1 MVFLWV
7 SYGFP
12 VVSIVLPPRKGR
24 SPGMLAMAYQLVQ
37 SHGPRRLLSGA
48 GATFTGY
55 FLHGAFKYG
64 SLTKNG
70 TGKKN
75 WKIIHDWEWSIYIY
89 LYICIYTCN

>member
-1 MVFLWV
+1 MFLFCKHLHVLPWF

-12 VVSIVLPPRKGR
+12 MVFLLFLWFPRPRKGR
-24 SPGMLAMAYQLVQ
+24 SPGMLAMACQLVQ

-64 SLTKNG
+64 SLTEKLDD
-70 TGKKN
+70 TL
-75 WKIIHDWEWSIYIY
+75 W
-89 LYICIYTCN
+89 LFVT

>member
-12 VVSIVLPPRKGR
+12 VVSIVLPRPRKGR

-70 TGKKN
+70 TNREEQLENHPGMTGN
-75 WKIIHDWEWSIYIY
+75 GIY
-89 LYICIYTCN
+89 IYTCN